1 MDGVN
6 ESDFI
11 EEIQGPNLLITSI
24 ELPDPILVY
33 GERAALIEKTK
44 NWDDFEAVIDTFKT
58 KIWYKLV
65 ISEFFD
71 WCVH

>member
-1 MDGVN
+1 MDGVLTVN

-44 NWDDFEAVIDTFKT
+44 NWDDFRVVEESLQKYFKR
-58 KIWYKLV
+58 
-65 ISEFFD
+65 
-71 WCVH
+71 